1 MNNTQVRTKRNSSF
15 SRYGNPAG
23 PGKSR
28 NSNKR
33 KMQSSV
39 DPRLLIKKAINV
51 DEPVFKATRS
61 YDQMPINI
69 NLKANLHR
77 KGYTNPTQI
86 QEKTLEHLIAGQDL
100 LGVANTGTGK
110 TGAFLIPIIEQLLS
124 TQQPFKSLI
133 VVPTRE
139 LALQVEEEFK
149 TLAHGL
155 GFFAA
160 CFIGGTS
167 VGRDLNQ
174 LKRKNHVVVGTPGR
188 LIDLYNRGALRFQD
202 FSTLV
207 LDEFDRMLDMGF
219 VNDVKRISKAMVRR
233 KQTMLF
239 SATVDRTQQSLIS
252 ELLNN
257 PMEIKVNSGTSTS
270 DHIDQDIIRVPEG
283 ADKFDLLLNLISDKG
298 FEKVLLFAETKRLV
312 DKLSKKLNQ
321 SGIRAELIHGN
332 KSQNARNNALDK
344 FKKGNVQVLVATDV
358 AARGIDVSNVTHV
371 VNYQVPMSF
380 DSYVHRIGRTG
391 RAGNRGKAFTFVD

>member
-1 MNNTQVRTKRNSSF
+1 MNNTQVRTKRNNSF
-15 SRYGNPAG
+15 SRYGNAG
-23 PGKSR
+23 PGKQR
-28 NSNKR
+28 NSGKR
-33 KMQSSV
+33 KMQSTV
-39 DPRLLIKKAINV
+39 DPKLLVKKAV
-51 DEPVFKATRS
+51 SVEEPVFQATRS

-69 NLKANLHR
+69 NLKANLHK
-77 KGYTNPTQI
+77 KGYKNPTQI

-110 TGAFLIPIIEQLLS
+110 TGAFLIPIIEQLLNAK
-124 TQQPFKSLI
+124 QPFKSLV

-149 TLAHGL
+149 TLAQGL
-155 GFFAA
+155 GLYAA

-167 VGRDLNQ
+167 VGRDLSQ
-174 LKRKNHVVVGTPGR
+174 LKRMNHVIVGTPGR

-239 SATVDRTQQSLIS
+239 SATIDRTQKALIS
-252 ELLNN
+252 DLLND

-270 DHIDQDIIRVPEG
+270 DQIEQDIIRVPQG
-283 ADKFDLLLNLISDKG
+283 ADKFDLLLNLISDKE
-298 FEKVLLFAETKRLV
+298 FEKVLVFAETKRLV

-321 SGIRAELIHGN
+321 YGVRAELIHGN

-371 VNYQVPMSF
+371 VNYQIPMSF

-391 RAGNRGKAFTFVD
+391 RAGKRGKAFTFVD